1 MQGFSF
7 LSLKMVPLGAGQLH
21 DVQAKIAA
29 LYGELAQVEVRDETK
44 ANEYISAIR
53 ALESQVIEI
62 RKAQPGYLLRL

>member
-7 LSLKMVPLGAGQLH
+7 LSLKMVPPGTGQLH
-21 DVQAKIAA
+21 DVQAKIAV